1 MTVQVLKPKEAVF
14 VISVGGMPIIDK
26 SDFQQFVDILYSQGI
41 IKDSVISAVPDKYL
55 CAKTHAFGIFDFD
68 LNRTHYFNWLVDW
81 SYPKPYSATYFGETL
96 IKPIPELVKSY
107 TPKPL
112 LFD

>member
-41 IKDSVISAVPDKYL
+41 IKDSIRPSDTHKYL
-55 CAKTHAFGIFDFD
+55 CVKSHAFGIFDFD
-68 LNRTHYFNWLVDW
+68 LNQTHYFNWVIDW
-81 SYPKPYSATYFGETL
+81 SYPRPYSSTYFGEKL
-96 IKPIPELVKSY
+96 IKAIETTVKGY